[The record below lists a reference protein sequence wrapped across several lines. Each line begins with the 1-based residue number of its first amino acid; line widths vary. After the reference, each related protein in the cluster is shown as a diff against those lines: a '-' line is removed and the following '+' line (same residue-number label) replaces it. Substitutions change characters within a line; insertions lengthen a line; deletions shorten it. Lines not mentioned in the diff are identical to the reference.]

1 MTKTLDKTVNRDTQA
16 KGDPL
21 NAHLISI
28 VEYQSEPDNLRFN
41 QNIVKTLGA
50 EVHKEAQDNM
60 NDRKSDPCASQPEVS
75 LTNQLAALN
84 SLQH

>member
-1 MTKTLDKTVNRDTQA
+1 MNLDTQA
-16 KGDPL
+16 KRDPR
-21 NAHLISI
+21 NAHFISI
-28 VEYQSEPDNLRFN
+28 VEYQSESENLRFN
-41 QNIVKTLGA
+41 QNIVKTPGA

-60 NDRKSDPCASQPEVS
+60 DDCKSKPSTNQPEVS